1 MIPSTACFDLIK
13 SFEQFRPT
21 AYLPTK
27 HDVPTLGYGHTA
39 GVRMTD
45 TCTMP
50 TAETWLRQDV
60 GAVVS
65 DINNRCQGVPLT
77 QNQFDALV
85 SLVFNIGITAF
96 DGSTLLK
103 RLREWPRFA
112 PGMRSTLWT
121 SNCAHEFTRWNKQAG
136 RVLAGLT
143 ARRAKEAALFA
154 A

>member
-1 MIPSTACFDLIK
+1 MTPSSACFDLIK

-27 HDVPTLGYGHTA
+27 HDVPTLGYGHTT

-45 TCTMP
+45 TCTTP
-50 TAETWLRQDV
+50 TAEAWLRQDV

-96 DGSTLLK
+96 DGSTLLRK
-103 RLREWPRFA
+103 LHVKDYA
-112 PGMRSTLWT
+112 G
-121 SNCAHEFTRWNKQAG
+121 AHTEFTHWNKQAG
-136 RVLAGLT
+136 RVLPGLT
-143 ARRAKEAALFA
+143 ARRAKEAALFGA

>member
-1 MIPSTACFDLIK
+1 MTPSSACFDLIK

-50 TAETWLRQDV
+50 TAEAWLRQDV
-60 GAVVS
+60 GMVVS

-85 SLVFNIGITAF
+85 SLVFNIGIAAF

-103 RLREWPRFA
+103 RLHGWTENGERP
-112 PGMRSTLWT
+112 TLWS

-136 RVLAGLT
+136 RVLPGRE

>member
-27 HDVPTLGYGHTA
+27 HDVPTLDYGHTA

-45 TCTMP
+45 TCTMS
-50 TAETWLRQDV
+50 TAEAWLRQDV

-65 DINNRCQGVPLT
+65 DINNRCRGVPLT

-85 SLVFNIGITAF
+85 SLVFNIGIAAF
-96 DGSTLLK
+96 DGSTLLRK
-103 RLREWPRFA
+103 LRA
-112 PGMRSTLWT
+112 KDYGS
-121 SNCAHEFTRWNKQAG
+121 AAAEFTRWNKQAG
-136 RVLAGLT
+136 RVLPGLT